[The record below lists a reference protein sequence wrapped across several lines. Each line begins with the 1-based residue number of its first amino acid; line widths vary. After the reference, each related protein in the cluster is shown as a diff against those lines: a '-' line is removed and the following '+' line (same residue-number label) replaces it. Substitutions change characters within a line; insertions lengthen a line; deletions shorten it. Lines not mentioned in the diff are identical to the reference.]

1 MTSVTHAR
9 HCCFRGTSIPALYLF
24 ISGSAIGVLYK
35 ALTFESIPD
44 EALIGRRVSA
54 WPFTAFRRRDREA

>member
-1 MTSVTHAR
+1 MWPDWGENFTER
-9 HCCFRGTSIPALYLF
+9 ILNFF